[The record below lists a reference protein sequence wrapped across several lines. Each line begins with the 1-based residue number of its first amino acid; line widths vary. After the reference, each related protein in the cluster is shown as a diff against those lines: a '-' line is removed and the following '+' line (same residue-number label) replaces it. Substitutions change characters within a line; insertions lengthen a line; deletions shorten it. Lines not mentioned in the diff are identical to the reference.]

1 MILLYSISFIYYKIY
16 ITALIFIKLGLLYYL
31 LIINNINII
40 SSWAIIIVYSKD
52 FIANKY
58 QNIILKEG

>member
-31 LIINNINII
+31 LIIDNINII